1 MVKFAEFILSTFK
14 GRLVLFVLVVATAW
28 AAKLLGA

>member
-1 MVKFAEFILSTFK
+1 MVKFAEFILTTFN
-14 GRLVLFVLVVATAW
+14 GRLVLFVMVVVAAW